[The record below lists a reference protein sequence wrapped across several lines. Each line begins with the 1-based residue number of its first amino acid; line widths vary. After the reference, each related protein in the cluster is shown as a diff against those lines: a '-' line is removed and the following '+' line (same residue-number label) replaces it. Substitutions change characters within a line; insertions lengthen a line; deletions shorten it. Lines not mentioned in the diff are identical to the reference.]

1 MIFIGSVMGKK
12 ADNYGSSEKQISTNE
27 PICSVNEN
35 SFGKQ
40 IYNLNEATC
49 FIALKLNKKASDL
62 NLIRDALIAEENYMK
77 NIRLI
82 SENPNSDN
90 KTEPDVKLDVN
101 ELAEYALNQEK
112 VDLTKDDL
120 LKIYNT
126 EIEYLKFIGVV
137 DE

>member
-1 MIFIGSVMGKK
+1 MGKK